1 MFFLLGCVGW
11 LLLIAGALPKP
22 GQQWIES
29 KVPWWSARW
38 ASAASALIEAALGY
52 FILRGLLIQTGVEDA
67 FPSGSLAKVVLGL
80 YLAGEGVLRFV
91 VTTQGSAAGALAL
104 IAIWRLLARLAPAR
118 RREGKRP
125 SAT

>member
-11 LLLIAGALPKP
+11 VLLIAGALPQS
-22 GQQWIES
+22 GQRWIEG

-38 ASAASALIEAALGY
+38 ASAVSALIEAALGY
-52 FILRGLLIQTGVEDA
+52 FLLRGFLIQTGVEDA
-67 FPSGSLAKVVLGL
+67 FPSDGLAKVALGF

-91 VTTQGSAAGALAL
+91 VATQGSATAALPL
-104 IAIWRLLARLAPAR
+104 LAIWRLIARLAPAR
-118 RREGKRP
+118 RRDGKRP